1 MNNLELDYS
10 QMKTLKKTSLKRKSD
25 TKKKTLKIFLEPTL
39 SNQDRVS
46 VLKHNSQGSKDSF
59 CKSLHYDECT
69 DENSFCSYDNDI
81 KCFYNHEQEQ
91 QFLDSINYQ
100 CHRGCQC
107 PQERPYEYIYRGHR
121 KYCTSNLKSVH
132 LLSLD
137 FKAYNFTEF
146 SSIRK
151 QLKKYGLLRFL
162 IKNIPSLIV
171 GTISGIAKQLLNR
184 IISIYCFTYL
194 SSWKLIKYNRGTLS
208 DAQNEYQE
216 MKTKFMDNITSGNF
230 KTDFSSI
237 SKGIIIGYLGAQE
250 EFIFRESLSEY
261 TQFLKP
267 KIFKLMKKLNFSDKV
282 TIQNVKKVY
291 FLFDMVFTGV
301 TFGLAHLGNLNTSKN
316 ISGVLCQ
323 VVYTTVGS
331 WIFYFLA
338 KFGNLKTAWIAHF
351 SNNFFAH
358 TIK

>member
-10 QMKTLKKTSLKRKSD
+10 QMKTLKKTSLKRKSH

-81 KCFYNHEQEQ
+81 KCFYYHEQEQ

-121 KYCTSNLKSVH
+121 KYCTSNLKSVN

-184 IISIYCFTYL
+184 IISIYCFAYL
-194 SSWKLIKYNRGTLS
+194 DNWTFISKKKTPFNPHPKYQRMKKLFIN
-208 DAQNEYQE
+208 D
-216 MKTKFMDNITSGNF
+216 ITSGNF
-230 KTDFSSI
+230 KTDFLSI
-237 SKGIIIGYLGAQE
+237 SKGIIEGYLGAQE
-250 EFIFRESLSEY
+250 EFIFRELLSEY

-301 TFGLAHLGNLNTSKN
+301 TFGLAHLRNLNTSKN

-351 SNNFFAH
+351 STNFFAN
-358 TIK
+358 TIR

>member
-1 MNNLELDYS
+1 MNNLELDYF

-39 SNQDRVS
+39 SNQDRIS

-121 KYCTSNLKSVH
+121 KYCTSNLKSVN
-132 LLSLD
+132 LLSLN
-137 FKAYNFTEF
+137 FKACNFTEF

-162 IKNIPSLIV
+162 IKSIPSLIV
-171 GTISGIAKQLLNR
+171 GTISGVAKQLLNR
-184 IISIYCFTYL
+184 IISIYCFAYL
-194 SSWKLIKYNRGTLS
+194 DNWTFISKKKTLFNPHPKYQRMKKLFIN
-208 DAQNEYQE
+208 D
-216 MKTKFMDNITSGNF
+216 ITSGNF

-237 SKGIIIGYLGAQE
+237 SKGIIEGYLGAQE

-301 TFGLAHLGNLNTSKN
+301 TFGLAHLRNLNTSKS

-358 TIK
+358 TIN

>member
-10 QMKTLKKTSLKRKSD
+10 QMKTLKKTSLKRKSH

-39 SNQDRVS
+39 SNQDRIS

-69 DENSFCSYDNDI
+69 DENSFCNYDNDI

-121 KYCTSNLKSVH
+121 KYCTSNLKSVN

-137 FKAYNFTEF
+137 FKAYNLTEF

-184 IISIYCFTYL
+184 IISIYCFAYL
-194 SSWKLIKYNRGTLS
+194 DNWTFISKKKTPFNPHSKYQRMKKLFIN
-208 DAQNEYQE
+208 D
-216 MKTKFMDNITSGNF
+216 ITSGNF

-237 SKGIIIGYLGAQE
+237 SKGIIEGYLGAQE

-301 TFGLAHLGNLNTSKN
+301 TFGLAHLRNLNTSKN

-351 SNNFFAH
+351 STNFFAI
-358 TIK
+358 TIR